1 MLEVYHVKCYTPS
14 MIQPKPPRQRL
25 NTLIFEQEP
34 AIGTRLSLR
43 KWIVSFVSIEL
54 VWTFLGGFATYLT
67 AGLLGKLNPELTLI
81 SRYLLK
87 HVNFIILL
95 CAILGFIHWG
105 LAIHPLRFVTHA
117 PAFRWRLALMAF
129 GIWTLGLGL
138 LAVALTIINPGS
150 ISFNS
155 GIRASERLLMAA
167 LVLLLTPLQCIAEE
181 LLFRGVLWRMLEG
194 HRLHNTLRNSISGL
208 VFTLAHLTNT
218 EVGLSPEGLI
228 ALAYYFLTG
237 FLFMEMTTSSNGLE
251 TAFGAHIANN
261 LFIALIMN
269 YPSSSLESAALFMQ
283 DMMHPSADLILLIVC
298 AALILR
304 GITWCR
310 QLPGR
315 SAVRQE
321 IL

>member
-1 MLEVYHVKCYTPS
+1 
-14 MIQPKPPRQRL
+14 MIQSKPPRQRL
-25 NTLIFEQEP
+25 NTLISEQET
-34 AIGTRLSLR
+34 AIGTRLSLQ
-43 KWIVSFVSIEL
+43 KWIVAFVSIEL
-54 VWTFLGGFATYLT
+54 VWTFLGGFATYLI
-67 AGLLGKLNPELTLI
+67 AGLLGKLNPDLTVI

-95 CAILGFIHWG
+95 CTILGFIHWG
-105 LAIHPLRFVTHA
+105 LAIHPLRFVTQA
-117 PAFRWRLALMAF
+117 PTFRWRLALMAF
-129 GIWTLGLGL
+129 GIWILGLGL
-138 LAVALTIINPGS
+138 LAVALSIIKPGS
-150 ISFNS
+150 IRFNS
-155 GIRASERLLMAA
+155 RIHISERLLMAA

-194 HRLHNTLRNSISGL
+194 HRLGNALRNSIAGL

-218 EVGLSPEGLI
+218 EIGLSPEGML
-228 ALAYYFLTG
+228 ALVYYFLTG

-283 DMMHPSADLILLIVC
+283 DKMHPSADLILLIVC

-304 GITWCR
+304 GIAWYAR
-310 QLPGR
+310 QPER
-315 SAVRQE
+315 DAAR
-321 IL
+321 

>member
-1 MLEVYHVKCYTPS
+1 
-14 MIQPKPPRQRL
+14 MIKPKPPRQRL
-25 NTLIFEQEP
+25 NTLIFMQET

-43 KWIVSFVSIEL
+43 KWIVAFVSIEL
-54 VWTFLGGFATYLT
+54 VWTFLGGFATYL
-67 AGLLGKLNPELTLI
+67 AAALLGKLNPDLSLG

-87 HVNFIILL
+87 HINFIILL

-105 LAIHPLRFVTHA
+105 LAIPPVRFITQA
-117 PAFRWRLALMAF
+117 PIFRWRLALMAF
-129 GIWTLGLGL
+129 GVWTLGFGL
-138 LAVALTIINPGS
+138 LAVALSIIYPGS
-150 ISFNS
+150 LSFNA
-155 GIRASERLLMAA
+155 GIHTSERLLMAV
-167 LVLLLTPLQCIAEE
+167 LVLLLTPLQCLAEE

-194 HRLHNTLRNSISGL
+194 HRLRNTLRNSISGL

-283 DMMHPSADLILLIVC
+283 DRMHPSADLILLIVC

-304 GITWCR
+304 GIAWHAR
-310 QLPGR
+310 QPEKNAAR
-315 SAVRQE
+315 
-321 IL
+321 